1 MSDAVAAP
9 PHDLGAEQVVLGA
22 ALIDPSVMVAV
33 DLRPEDFYRPAHALL
48 WEHLTDAYVNGDP
61 IDLPAIAGRLVDTG
75 DANRVGGAGYLHTLV
90 AAVPTTANAPYYAD
104 KVREQAR
111 RRNLVVVRDRIDE
124 LARSGTDADTTVALV
139 REWLDD
145 SAGTWPDPLP
155 LTAQAHRL
163 PRFPVDALPGWLAA
177 HVEAVA
183 EFNQVPADLPAC
195 LALAC
200 LSTAAG
206 GKLLLEIKPGWSEP
220 VNIFT
225 VIAMPPGTR
234 KTPVFRAMV
243 KPLRQAEK
251 QLCELATP
259 RIIQARTALKA
270 AQQAAD
276 KAAARVTPGCSADT
290 MAEAVGAAMTAEQIT
305 IPPMPELIADDVTP
319 ETAASIMAEQGGR
332 VAVLAPEGGIIAT
345 IAGRYSGMPNFDI
358 FLRGHG
364 GDDLKVGRKT
374 RDREEIERA
383 ALTLGLCLQPAVL
396 RELHKIP
403 GAADKGLLARILYAL
418 PADNVGYRKANPDP
432 VPADVARAYDTS
444 LRALT
449 MALADLTE
457 PATVPFSPAA
467 AATMGELGAAIE
479 PRLRPTGEW
488 AHIREWGN
496 KYVGSVVGRIAGLL
510 HVAEHLRD
518 GWSQP
523 LSRDTLGRAV
533 QIGQYFAAHALA
545 AFDAMGTD
553 PMTGHAQAA
562 LSWIERTTPDRF
574 TKRELFSA
582 IYRGRF
588 TKADE
593 LDPVLDLLEQHGYVR
608 RLPDPPR
615 RGPGRKP
622 SPRYVV
628 HPSLT
633 KPSLHV
639 VAADSSAA
647 GAS

>member
-1 MSDAVAAP
+1 MVDTHS
-9 PHDLGAEQVVLGA
+9 PHDLDAEQVVLGA
-22 ALIDPSVMVAV
+22 ALMDSSVMVAV

-61 IDLPAIAGRLVDTG
+61 IDPVAIAGRLVDAG
-75 DANRVGGAGYLHTLV
+75 DANRVGGAAYLHTLV
-90 AAVPTTANAPYYAD
+90 AAVPTTANAGYYAE

-111 RRNLVVVRDRIDE
+111 RRNLVVVRDRIDQLTE
-124 LARSGTDADTTVALV
+124 SGADADTTVALV

-145 SAGTWPDPLP
+145 STDNGTWPDPLP
-155 LTAQAHRL
+155 LTAQQHRL
-163 PRFPVDALPGWLAA
+163 PGFPVEALPDWLSA
-177 HVEAVA
+177 HVLAVA

-206 GKLLLEIKPGWSEP
+206 GKLLLEIKPGWLEP
-220 VNIFT
+220 VNLFT

-243 KPLRQAEK
+243 KPLRDAEK
-251 QLCELATP
+251 QLCELAAP
-259 RIIQARTALKA
+259 RIIEARTALKA

-276 KAAARVTPGCSADT
+276 KAAARVTPGCSAET
-290 MAEAVGAAMTAEQIT
+290 MAEAVGAAMNAEQIS
-305 IPPMPELIADDVTP
+305 IPPKPQLIADDETP
-319 ETAASIMAEQGGR
+319 ENAASIMADQGGR
-332 VAVLAPEGGIIAT
+332 IAILAPEGGIIGT
-345 IAGRYSGMPNFDI
+345 IAGRYSGAPNFDI

-383 ALTLGLCLQPAVL
+383 ALTLGLCLQPGVL

-418 PADNVGYRKANPDP
+418 PADNVGYRKTNPDP
-432 VPADVARAYDTS
+432 VPAEVAHAYDAN

-449 MALADLTE
+449 MSLADLHE
-457 PATVPFSPAA
+457 PASVPFSAVAA
-467 AATMGELGAAIE
+467 GIMGELGAEIE

-518 GWSQP
+518 GWGQP
-523 LSRDTLGRAV
+523 LSPETLGRAV
-533 QIGQYFAAHALA
+533 RIGQYFATHALA

-562 LSWIERTTPDRF
+562 LSWIERTRPERF

-608 RLPDPPR
+608 RLPDPER
-615 RGPGRKP
+615 RGRGRKP

-628 HPSLT
+628 HPRLS
-633 KPSLHV
+633 KPSLRV
-639 VAADSSAA
+639 VSTDSSAV